1 MSSARSYQ
9 LMIQND
15 SIDRIRSGVNSGRFI
30 GFDPITRSLGDKVI
44 TFDDHYGSVDHLNR
58 TPNKTEIFNK
68 DNSTNLASINSR
80 KVLSIFGTNR
90 KDSAYIKK
98 YDADSI
104 TKTETYENFLFQR
117 RAIFK
122 NLIARRV
129 RVVMPGN
136 FQLTSG
142 FNVEVFTSGFR
153 TKSKNSEGEEV
164 TLNGKYLI
172 VAARHTITHNKHE
185 TLIEI
190 ATDSTNDNQVYT
202 SNPQQNEL
210 LMRT

>member
-1 MSSARSYQ
+1 
-9 LMIQND
+9 
-15 SIDRIRSGVNSGRFI
+15 
-30 GFDPITRSLGDKVI
+30 
-44 TFDDHYGSVDHLNR
+44 
-58 TPNKTEIFNK
+58 
-68 DNSTNLASINSR
+68 
-80 KVLSIFGTNR
+80 VLSIFGTNR